1 MCTIRNHIHTGNL
14 SKWDHTLIMYYYTHL
29 KKGRKWQKAGF
40 SCTFS
45 HVSISNTDLE
55 VLAGSVHWDFLL
67 FLRYF
72 SQNVKK
78 KISDLMVGFPGL
90 SSRQKPFTC
99 CCRSP
104 ASHAVSSPRPTAPA
118 AVPSPAAVRNSGTP
132 EKPAEPWWHAFPL
145 SQSAPSLP
153 RQRAGPEP
161 QLLQP
166 EKINKNKKTGGMRE
180 LIFSMHYIQYVHV
193 WAWNWIHQISKEKV
207 SALKI
212 SRK

>member
-1 MCTIRNHIHTGNL
+1 MTKSRFFLYFLTRFYFQYWSWSVSRICSL
-14 SKWDHTLIMYYYTHL
+14 
-29 KKGRKWQKAGF
+29 GF
-40 SCTFS
+40 PAFS
-45 HVSISNTDLE
+45 S
-55 VLAGSVHWDFLL
+55 LL
-67 FLRYF
+67 FTKR
-72 SQNVKK
+72 KK
-78 KISDLMVGFPGL
+78 KISDRSLMVGFPGL

-161 QLLQP
+161 QLFQP
-166 EKINKNKKTGGMRE
+166 EKIKKNKKNRRDERVNILHALYTVCTCLSLKLNPPNQQGK
-180 LIFSMHYIQYVHV
+180 S
-193 WAWNWIHQISKEKV
+193 ISSENQQEV
-207 SALKI
+207 TVTFPC
-212 SRK
+212 RVFT

>member
-1 MCTIRNHIHTGNL
+1 MKKSRFFL
-14 SKWDHTLIMYYYTHL
+14 YFHTLLTRFYFQYWSWSVSRTCSLGFPAFSSLIFT
-29 KKGRKWQKAGF
+29 KRKNK
-40 SCTFS
+40 
-45 HVSISNTDLE
+45 L
-55 VLAGSVHWDFLL
+55 
-67 FLRYF
+67 
-72 SQNVKK
+72 
-78 KISDLMVGFPGL
+78 SDRSLMVGFPGL

-104 ASHAVSSPRPTAPA
+104 ASLAVSSPRPTAPA

-166 EKINKNKKTGGMRE
+166 EKINKNKKTGGTRE
-180 LIFSMHYIQYVHV
+180 LLFSMRYIQYVHV
-193 WAWNWIHQISKEKV
+193 WAWNWIHQISKERV